1 MGGLSAEQG
10 HALPCKSHAYRA
22 CYGAARYALTDGGDV
37 CIAGSVKEVYTSPE
51 PGTLRVESITRVGD
65 KVQQGLQVYRRQ

>member
-1 MGGLSAEQG
+1 MQSACIALLLWGLYAMQSA
-10 HALPCKSHAYRA
+10 
-22 CYGAARYALTDGGDV
+22 DGGDA